1 MSQPIDNIT
10 WLEPSE
16 LKANDYNPNVVFNAE
31 LNLLE
36 LSIVKHGWLHPLLVH
51 KESMEIID
59 GFHRW
64 SISQY
69 SKKIKE
75 AHGSKVP
82 VILLDLTAPER
93 MLLTVRI
100 NRAKGSHI
108 ALKMSALVHALVDTH
123 GYSIEQVA
131 KEIGG
136 SKDEVELLLQDNVFK
151 QKDTQNHK
159 YSKAWKPRMV
169 IKETDKIELKE
180 VSMMPDGSTDIG
192 FVEKSSKTA

>member
-1 MSQPIDNIT
+1 MTQPIDHIT
-10 WLEPSE
+10 WLEPAE

-36 LSIVKHGWLHPLLVH
+36 LSIVKHGWLHPLIVD
-51 KESMEIID
+51 EDTREIID

-64 SISQY
+64 SLAQY
-69 SKKIKE
+69 SKKIQE
-75 AHGSKVP
+75 AHGTKVP
-82 VILLDLTAPER
+82 CEILKLTVPER

-108 ALKMSALVHALVDTH
+108 ALKMSELVHALVDTH

-136 SKDEVELLLQDNVFK
+136 SKEEVQLLLQDNVFK
-151 QKDTQNHK
+151 KKDTQNHK
-159 YSKAWKPRMV
+159 FSKAWKPRMA
-169 IKETDKIELKE
+169 IAPATPITE
-180 VSMMPDGSTDIG
+180 
-192 FVEKSSKTA
+192 